1 MRNIEQC
8 NVYSTSI
15 SLKISQFQLLFS
27 SRANERSKGKLY
39 SRVYIYIYIYIIL
52 LLVVVKVMFAKLGDK
67 DGKKYIISTT
77 RCGENRFSAKWNRK
91 NKNMESRDSPKGL
104 NRVSRFTFNFT
115 NQSSNFDDEI
125 SELKISNNFN

>member
-39 SRVYIYIYIYIIL
+39 SRVYIYIIL

-115 NQSSNFDDEI
+115 NQSSNLDDEI

>member
-1 MRNIEQC
+1 M
-8 NVYSTSI
+8 NVQ
-15 SLKISQFQLLFS
+15 KE
-27 SRANERSKGKLY
+27 N
-39 SRVYIYIYIYIIL
+39 YILAYTYIYIYIIL

-67 DGKKYIISTT
+67 DCKKYIISTT

-104 NRVSRFTFNFT
+104 NRVSMRVSRFTFNFT
-115 NQSSNFDDEI
+115 NQSSNLDDEI